1 MRKRTINCPENLS
14 RQLALIAA
22 EWGCSSETVI
32 QSLLAAGIATVA
44 QHDKTL
50 RLALMRAAGVDWD
63 TLQAVAREQRK
74 SELVPR

>member
-32 QSLLAAGIATVA
+32 QSFLAAGIATVA
-44 QHDKTL
+44 QHDTTL
-50 RLALMRAAGVDWD
+50 RLALMRSAGVDWD
-63 TLQAVAREQRK
+63 TLQAVAKQQHQG
-74 SELVPR
+74 ELVPR